1 MGKQR
6 KTWSPELKE
15 QLVLAVLSGEHTI
28 AEAAREYE
36 VSESL
41 IHTWR
46 AQFLEAGRAR
56 LQGARPDAAQ
66 KKLKKEVQQL
76 KAIIADKELSLYIA
90 KKSGVSERR

>member
-46 AQFLEAGRAR
+46 AQFL
-56 LQGARPDAAQ
+56 
-66 KKLKKEVQQL
+66 
-76 KAIIADKELSLYIA
+76 
-90 KKSGVSERR
+90 